1 MITNKE
7 LKEVISETYKVVSEK
22 YVVNNQSVE
31 ETFLNLKAHIQA
43 QESTEKFIK
52 AINEQ
57 LKSNGNAHLRLT
69 KATDEVIAQVFPDG
83 GPKNYISKHFDFSI
97 DDLFYT
103 AIDSFTQAYE
113 EEGFT
118 ATSSFSREENGVAEI
133 HISL

>member
-7 LKEVISETYKVVSEK
+7 LKEVISETYKEVSEK

-43 QESTEKFIK
+43 QESTENFVKE
-52 AINEQ
+52 INEQ

-69 KATDEVIAQVFPDG
+69 KTTDKIIAQVIPDG
-83 GPKNYISKHFDFSI
+83 SENYINKHFDFSI

-103 AIDSFTQAYE
+103 TIDFFTQAYE

>member
-7 LKEVISETYKVVSEK
+7 LKEVISETYKMVSEK

-52 AINEQ
+52 EVNEQ
-57 LKSNGNAHLRLT
+57 LKDNGNAHLRLT
-69 KATDEVIAQVFPDG
+69 KTEDEVIAQVFPD

-103 AIDSFTQAYE
+103 AIDFFTQAYE